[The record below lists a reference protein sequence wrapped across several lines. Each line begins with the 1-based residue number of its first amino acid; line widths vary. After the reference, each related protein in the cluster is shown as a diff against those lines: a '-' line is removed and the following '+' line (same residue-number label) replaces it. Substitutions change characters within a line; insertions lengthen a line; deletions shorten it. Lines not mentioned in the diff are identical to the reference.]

1 MALAIARGMSRRA
14 AANAAGVSV
23 STIQRRLQDPRF
35 RERVKELRSE
45 LLERSVGVLV
55 DAGIVAARELKR
67 LCQSGTNEFVRL
79 AAARSILELSGLTK
93 RTIEN
98 EQMQVRL
105 ESLEQILKRR

>member
-1 MALAIARGMSRRA
+1 MALAIARGASRRTA
-14 AANAAGVSV
+14 AQAAGVSV
-23 STIQRRLQDPRF
+23 STVQRRLQDCGF
-35 RERVKELRSE
+35 RQRVKELRNE
-45 LLERSVGVLV
+45 LLERSVGVLI
-55 DAGIVAARELKR
+55 AASLTAARTMKTICE
-67 LCQSGTNEFVRL
+67 SGQNEFVRL